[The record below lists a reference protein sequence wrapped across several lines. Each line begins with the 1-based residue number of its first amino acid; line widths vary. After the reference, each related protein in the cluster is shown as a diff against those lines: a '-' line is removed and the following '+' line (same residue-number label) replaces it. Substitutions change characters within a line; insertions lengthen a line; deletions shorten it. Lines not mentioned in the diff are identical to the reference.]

1 MAQRDEKT
9 GLKDWLA
16 MVDRLRYAP
25 QWAAEGPVPVEMTQ
39 THISVVLL
47 GRERVLKL
55 KKPVNFG
62 FLDYTT
68 LEQRRLACEAEIR
81 LNRRLCEQTYL
92 KVQPIGQVDGSP
104 QLSESGVAIEY
115 GVLMK
120 RLPAERMLDE
130 MVRQDSVTEAD
141 IERVARRLDEFH
153 RTARRGPDVDR
164 WGTWEQVRGNW
175 DENFAQIHPFVGRTI
190 DASAYRLL
198 REWVEGWL
206 TGHRAVF
213 EERIA
218 AGKVVDGHGDV
229 RCESVCVTD
238 GICIFDCIEFND
250 RFRCCDV
257 ASEVAFLAMDLDSLG
272 RPDLGYHFTERYQA
286 QANDAHLVRLLPFYR
301 CYRAYVRGK
310 VLSFRLDEPE
320 FSAADKRRAAE
331 RAAGYFELARRYA
344 TPLPRPTVV
353 VVMGLAGTGKTSM
366 ARAIAGELG
375 LRVVSTD
382 AVRQELFGHEKGTA
396 AYGQGAY
403 RSEANQR
410 TYEALVERGRGRLIE
425 DGGAV
430 LDGTFLREDDRLRV
444 HEMALTTGA
453 TERWIECELPAEL
466 VRRRLERR
474 RQRHEGLSDAT
485 WETYLRQREDYT
497 ASPGRGEDGHLVVDM
512 TQSLSE
518 CARRASDWLREHGPP
533 STRARMR
540 TLRRL

>member
-164 WGTWEQVRGNW
+164 WGTWEQVR
-175 DENFAQIHPFVGRTI
+175 R
-190 DASAYRLL
+190 
-198 REWVEGWL
+198 
-206 TGHRAVF
+206 
-213 EERIA
+213 
-218 AGKVVDGHGDV
+218 
-229 RCESVCVTD
+229 
-238 GICIFDCIEFND
+238 
-250 RFRCCDV
+250 
-257 ASEVAFLAMDLDSLG
+257 
-272 RPDLGYHFTERYQA
+272 
-286 QANDAHLVRLLPFYR
+286 
-301 CYRAYVRGK
+301 
-310 VLSFRLDEPE
+310 
-320 FSAADKRRAAE
+320 
-331 RAAGYFELARRYA
+331 
-344 TPLPRPTVV
+344 
-353 VVMGLAGTGKTSM
+353 
-366 ARAIAGELG
+366 
-375 LRVVSTD
+375 
-382 AVRQELFGHEKGTA
+382 
-396 AYGQGAY
+396 
-403 RSEANQR
+403 
-410 TYEALVERGRGRLIE
+410 
-425 DGGAV
+425 
-430 LDGTFLREDDRLRV
+430 
-444 HEMALTTGA
+444 
-453 TERWIECELPAEL
+453 
-466 VRRRLERR
+466 
-474 RQRHEGLSDAT
+474 
-485 WETYLRQREDYT
+485 
-497 ASPGRGEDGHLVVDM
+497 
-512 TQSLSE
+512 
-518 CARRASDWLREHGPP
+518 
-533 STRARMR
+533 
-540 TLRRL
+540 

>member
-286 QANDAHLVRLLPFYR
+286 QANDTHLFRLLPFYR

-425 DGGAV
+425 GGGVV

-444 HEMALTTGA
+444 HVLFQAAAA

-466 VRRRLERR
+466 VRRRLGRR

>member
-1 MAQRDEKT
+1 MKQRDERT

-16 MVDRLRYAP
+16 MVERLRYAP
-25 QWAAEGPVPVEMTQ
+25 QWAAEGPVPVEVTQ

-47 GRERVLKL
+47 GRARLLKL
-55 KKPVNFG
+55 KKPVSFG

-104 QLSESGVAIEY
+104 QLSESGEAIEY

-130 MVRQDSVTEAD
+130 MVRHHAATEAD
-141 IERVARRLDEFH
+141 IERVAHRLAEFH
-153 RTARRGPDVDR
+153 GTARRGPDIDR
-164 WGTWEQVRGNW
+164 WGTWEEAGRNW
-175 DENFAQIHPFVGRTI
+175 DENFAQTGPFIGRTI
-190 DASAYRLL
+190 DASAYQLL
-198 REWVEGWL
+198 RDRVAHWL
-206 TGHRAVF
+206 GGNRAVF
-213 EERIA
+213 EQRIR
-218 AGKVVDGHGDV
+218 GGRVVDGHGDV
-229 RCESVCVTD
+229 RCESVSVTD

-257 ASEVAFLAMDLDSLG
+257 ASEAAFLAMDLDSLG

-286 QANDAHLVRLLPFYR
+286 YANDASLFRLLPFYR

-320 FSAADKRRAAE
+320 FSEADKSRAAE

-344 TPLPRPTVV
+344 TPLPQPRVV
-353 VVMGLAGTGKTSM
+353 VVRGLAGTGKTSM
-366 ARAIAGELG
+366 ARAIAGERG

-403 RSEANQR
+403 RPEANRR
-410 TYEALVERGRGRLIE
+410 TYETLVERGRGLLIE
-425 DGGAV
+425 DGGVV
-430 LDGTFLREDDRLRV
+430 LDGTFLRDDDRLRV
-444 HEMALTTGA
+444 REMASAAGA
-453 TERWIECELPAEL
+453 AARWIECELPAEL
-466 VRRRLERR
+466 MRQRLERR

-485 WETYLRQREDYT
+485 WETYLRQREDDT
-497 ASPGRGEDGHLVVDM
+497 ASPARGEETHLVVDM
-512 TQSLSE
+512 TQSLRE
-518 CARRASDWLREHGPP
+518 CAWRATDWLREH
-533 STRARMR
+533 
-540 TLRRL
+540 